1 MTHRQLFLRYKVVM
15 SPSFGGSDGRAATP
29 STTSENM
36 IRSKT
41 ARALKQHHRQLRAQF
56 FAAAAAPQQPDVRH
70 VVRPPAASMPSL
82 WRGQQTTSPDTSGHS
97 SSTTLTGS
105 ANTFNQRST
114 DASAAGLR
122 VKPPHASCDN
132 VVGIPFPPDRPPF
145 GRQHIGTTYWRL
157 YFCAYF

>member
-1 MTHRQLFLRYKVVM
+1 M
-15 SPSFGGSDGRAATP
+15 SPSFGGSDGRATTP
-29 STTSENM
+29 TTASENM

-41 ARALKQHHRQLRAQF
+41 VRARKQHHRQLRAQF
-56 FAAAAAPQQPDVRH
+56 FAAAAAPQQPAVRH

-82 WRGQQTTSPDTSGHS
+82 WRGPTSPDTSGHS

-132 VVGIPFPPDRPPF
+132 VVGRPFPSDRPLPF
-145 GRQHIGTTYWRL
+145 GRQHTGIHIGFIFVLNFNNTGQEV
-157 YFCAYF
+157 FCI